1 MSWNDLIGRQLGQY
15 TIIEE
20 LGRGGSS
27 RVYRAVDPEMQ
38 RDVAIK
44 VLPNDGEDRVGFVRR
59 FEREVQAVAQL
70 NHPNIVAVYDR
81 GETDDLV
88 YLVMQCITGGTFR
101 LRLGRPLGI
110 GEAASALA
118 QMAQAL
124 HHAHQRGI
132 VHRDVKPSNMLV
144 DAENQ
149 HRLLLTDFGIAKLQG
164 LRGLTKSGTT
174 IGTPEYMSPEQA
186 EGKEIDQRA
195 DVYALGCVLYEAL
208 AGRPP
213 FVGATPVSVLYQQ
226 VHSRPAYLRGFNSDV
241 PRELVRVVE
250 QALAKRPEDRF
261 GTAEAFA
268 NALTPFAGDEDGLE
282 GLEGLDALPT
292 TTILPP
298 RSERRLTG
306 APRPAKP
313 ADSATPA
320 EPPIAPLPPVTP
332 MTPMTPMTPIPP
344 LPVPTLPPTTPL
356 ASADTLQPAR
366 FEPGLGAEGLD
377 AIFPDDTAS
386 ARAQQPAPSEPPGVR
401 NTFPPG
407 TQAPER
413 TYQRGPYDQ
422 TYHTIPLPSFR
433 LPAKATRPL
442 DLPLTPDGQL
452 DIDSLL
458 AQVEEPRFRPGATR
472 RPTYGPQREP
482 FPTLEPPP
490 EAYGEAG
497 WGVAPDDAAWALERP
512 AWVTESDTTEQPG
525 AALRKALHET
535 GRARVPAQVWRPD
548 SGEVRTPA
556 RTLPRV
562 RRPRN
567 PLLIPGAT
575 IAALL
580 VLALVAWVGVSASG
594 LALTLGRAS
603 PTATAHRAIVPATI
617 APTATIVPT
626 AVPTATPA
634 ASATADAQKQLD
646 EQAAAAF
653 SAVTLATFRDNSCA
667 PANNTTQFAAGQT
680 VYVNLCTSASAP
692 GAPMVVSIVD
702 GQGKVLLLAS
712 GFFIAPN
719 ASFYFYRNVLAP
731 GSYTLVVTLTLN
743 GQKATARSIGFT
755 VG

>member
-15 TIIEE
+15 TIVEE

-88 YLVMQCITGGTFR
+88 YLVMQCVTGGTFR
-101 LRLGRPLGI
+101 LRLGRPLGV

-144 DAENQ
+144 DAENR

-241 PRELVRVVE
+241 PRDLVRVVE

-268 NALTPFAGDEDGLE
+268 NALAPFAEELDGLDGLDGLE
-282 GLEGLDALPT
+282 GLPATTMLPS
-292 TTILPP
+292 

-306 APRPAKP
+306 APRPTEP
-313 ADSATPA
+313 AAPA
-320 EPPIAPLPPVTP
+320 EPLPAALTPLLPMPSIPVPPPLPPT
-332 MTPMTPMTPIPP
+332 M
-344 LPVPTLPPTTPL
+344 PL

-377 AIFPDDTAS
+377 AIFPDDGTSRRARQS
-386 ARAQQPAPSEPPGVR
+386 APLEPPGVR
-401 NTFPPG
+401 RTFPPG

-442 DLPLTPDGQL
+442 NLPLTPDGQL
-452 DIDSLL
+452 DMDSLL
-458 AQVEEPRFRPGATR
+458 AQVEEPRFRPGAPR

-482 FPTLEPPP
+482 FPTLAPAP

-497 WGVAPDDAAWALERP
+497 WGVAPDDAVWALERP

-525 AALRKALHET
+525 AVLRKALLET
-535 GRARVPAQVWRPD
+535 GRARVPEQVWRPD
-548 SGEVRTPA
+548 SGEMRAPA

-562 RRPRN
+562 GRPRN

-575 IAALL
+575 VAALL
-580 VLALVAWVGVSASG
+580 LLALVAWVGVSASG
-594 LALTLGRAS
+594 LTLGRPA
-603 PTATAHRAIVPATI
+603 PTATAHRAIVPATAI
-617 APTATIVPT
+617 PTATSAPT

-634 ASATADAQKQLD
+634 AAPTATPSADAQKQLD
-646 EQAAAAF
+646 QQAAAAF

-667 PANNTTQFAAGQT
+667 TGNNATHFAAGQT

-692 GAPMVVSIVD
+692 GAPMTVSIVD
-702 GQGKVLLLAS
+702 DQGRVLRLAS
-712 GFFIAPN
+712 GFFISPN
-719 ASFYFYRNVLAP
+719 ASFYFFRNALAS

-743 GQKATARSIGFT
+743 GQTATARSINFT

>member
-15 TIIEE
+15 TIVEE

-44 VLPNDGEDRVGFVRR
+44 ALPNDAEDRVGFVRR

-88 YLVMQCITGGTFR
+88 YLVMQCVTGGTFR
-101 LRLGRPLGI
+101 LRLGRPLGV

-144 DAENQ
+144 DAENR

-241 PRELVRVVE
+241 PRDLVRVVE

-268 NALTPFAGDEDGLE
+268 NALAPFAEELDGLE
-282 GLEGLDALPT
+282 GLAGTADALPAT
-292 TTILPP
+292 TTVPS

-306 APRPAKP
+306 APRPAEP
-313 ADSATPA
+313 DERATPG
-320 EPPIAPLPPVTP
+320 EPPLAPSSPVMPVPSVPVPPPLPPT
-332 MTPMTPMTPIPP
+332 M
-344 LPVPTLPPTTPL
+344 PL

-366 FEPGLGAEGLD
+366 FEPGMGAEGLD
-377 AIFPDDTAS
+377 AIFPDDADATS
-386 ARAQQPAPSEPPGVR
+386 RRGRQSVPLEPPGVR
-401 NTFPPG
+401 RTFPPG
-407 TQAPER
+407 TQTPER

-442 DLPLTPDGQL
+442 NLPLTPDGQL
-452 DIDSLL
+452 DMESLL
-458 AQVEEPRFRPGATR
+458 AQVEEPRFRPGGPR

-490 EAYGEAG
+490 AAYGETG

-525 AALRKALHET
+525 AALRKALLET
-535 GRARVPAQVWRPD
+535 GKTRVPELVWRPD
-548 SGEVRTPA
+548 SGEMRTPV
-556 RTLPRV
+556 RTLPRI
-562 RRPRN
+562 RRSRTRN
-567 PLLIPGAT
+567 PLLIPGAAV
-575 IAALL
+575 AALL
-580 VLALVAWVGVSASG
+580 LLALVAWVGVSASG
-594 LALTLGRAS
+594 LGLTRPA
-603 PTATAHRAIVPATI
+603 PTATVHQAIVPATVAPTATI
-617 APTATIVPT
+617 APTA
-626 AVPTATPA
+626 APTATPA
-634 ASATADAQKQLD
+634 PAPTATPSADAQKQLD
-646 EQAAAAF
+646 QQAAAAF

-667 PANNTTQFAAGQT
+667 TVNNATHFAAGQT

-692 GAPMVVSIVD
+692 GAPMAVSIVD
-702 GQGKVLLLAS
+702 GQGRVLLLAS
-712 GFFIAPN
+712 GFFISPN
-719 ASFYFYRNVLAP
+719 ASFYFFRNSLAS

-743 GQKATARSIGFT
+743 GQKATARSIGFS

>member
-15 TIIEE
+15 TIVEE

-88 YLVMQCITGGTFR
+88 YLVMQCVTGGTFR
-101 LRLGRPLGI
+101 LRLGRSLGI

-144 DAENQ
+144 DAENR

-241 PRELVRVVE
+241 PRDLVRVVE

-261 GTAEAFA
+261 GTADAFA
-268 NALTPFAGDEDGLE
+268 NALAPFVEELDGLE
-282 GLEGLDALPT
+282 GLEGLDALPA

-306 APRPAKP
+306 APQRMEPGER
-313 ADSATPA
+313 ATAA
-320 EPPIAPLPPVTP
+320 EPPIVPSSPVLPMPSIPVPPLPPT
-332 MTPMTPMTPIPP
+332 M
-344 LPVPTLPPTTPL
+344 PL
-356 ASADTLQPAR
+356 ASADTPRRAR

-377 AIFPDDTAS
+377 AIFPDDTTS
-386 ARAQQPAPSEPPGVR
+386 ARAQPPAPPLEPPGAR

-442 DLPLTPDGQL
+442 NLPLTPDGQL
-452 DIDSLL
+452 DMDSLL
-458 AQVEEPRFRPGATR
+458 AQVEEPRFRPGAAR
-472 RPTYGPQREP
+472 RPTYGPRQEP
-482 FPTLEPPP
+482 FPALEPPP
-490 EAYGEAG
+490 EAYGAAG

-525 AALRKALHET
+525 AALRKALLET
-535 GRARVPAQVWRPD
+535 GKTRVPEQVWRPD
-548 SGEVRTPA
+548 SGEMRTPA
-556 RTLPRV
+556 RALPRV
-562 RRPRN
+562 RRSRN
-567 PLLIPGAT
+567 PLLIPGAA

-580 VLALVAWVGVSASG
+580 LLALIAWVGVSASG
-594 LALTLGRAS
+594 LALTRPA
-603 PTATAHRAIVPATI
+603 PTATVHRAIVPATAI
-617 APTATIVPT
+617 PTATIAAT
-626 AVPTATPA
+626 AVPTATATPA
-634 ASATADAQKQLD
+634 AAPTVTPSADAQKQLD
-646 EQAAAAF
+646 QQAAAAF

-667 PANNTTQFAAGQT
+667 PGNNATHFAAGQT

-692 GAPMVVSIVD
+692 GAPMTVSIVD
-702 GQGKVLLLAS
+702 SQGRVLLLAS
-712 GFFIAPN
+712 GFFISPN
-719 ASFYFYRNVLAP
+719 ASFYFFRNALTS

-743 GQKATARSIGFT
+743 GQRATARTIGFT